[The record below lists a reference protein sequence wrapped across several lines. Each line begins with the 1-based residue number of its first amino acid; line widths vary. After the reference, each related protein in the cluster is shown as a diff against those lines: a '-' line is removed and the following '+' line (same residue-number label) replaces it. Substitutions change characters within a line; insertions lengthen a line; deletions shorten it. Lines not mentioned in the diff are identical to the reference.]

1 MRRHIHVIGLVAI
14 AFASLW
20 LAWAGAGR
28 AEAQGDKRAL
38 AEKFFRAGEQ
48 AYKAGQYVAA
58 AQAFEEAYKLLPL
71 PAIAFSTAQAHR
83 LQYFIDKES
92 GRLERAIEL
101 YRVYIEQVPA
111 GGRRDDATSNLA
123 ELEPIRLRLTEQ
135 GKMNT
140 ASAPEKPATQLMIT
154 SQVSGARATI
164 DGQGGEVP
172 LIREVEPGAH
182 RVEVSARGY
191 FPETQTATAVEGK
204 FIVVEM
210 ALRPRPA
217 LLSIATESGAMVS
230 VDGRPMGVTPLP
242 GPLQLDAGK
251 HFISVSKRGRKPWS
265 KEITLA
271 RGDQM
276 ALQAPLYTTRQR
288 QVSYW
293 VLGTAGA
300 TATAAGVATFLALS
314 ADRDVAD
321 LEDRR
326 TTQGLT
332 LDEFAR
338 YRDLREVRDDRRS
351 LALALWGTGGAIAV
365 TGALLY
371 WLDTPRAEIPLPS
384 ALVGETAGDT
394 ALRLTPTISPE
405 GLALTL
411 SSAF

>member
-1 MRRHIHVIGLVAI
+1 MKRHVMRLVMI
-14 AFASLW
+14 ALASLW

-28 AEAQGDKRAL
+28 AQAQDDQRAA
-38 AEKFFRAGEQ
+38 AETFFRAGEQ

-83 LQYFIDKES
+83 LQYFIDKEP

-101 YRVYIEQVPA
+101 YRAYIEQVPK
-111 GGRRDDATSNLA
+111 GGRRDDATSSLA
-123 ELEPIRLRLTEQ
+123 ELEPIRLRLAEQ
-135 GKMNT
+135 GKMNS
-140 ASAPEKPATQLMIT
+140 ASATDRPATQLMIT
-154 SQVSGARATI
+154 SQVPGARATI
-164 DGQGGEVP
+164 DGHDGEVP

-191 FPETQTATAVEGK
+191 FSETQTATAVEGK

-217 LLSIATESGAMVS
+217 LLSVATESGAMVF

-242 GPLQLDAGK
+242 GPLQLPAGK

-271 RGDQM
+271 RGDQV
-276 ALQAPLYTTRQR
+276 AVQAPLGTTTQR
-288 QVSYW
+288 RASYW

-300 TATAAGVATFLALS
+300 TATAAGVATFLAFS
-314 ADRDVAD
+314 ADRDLAD
-321 LEDRR
+321 LEHRR

-338 YRDLREVRDDRRS
+338 YRELREVRDDRRS
-351 LALALWGTGGAIAV
+351 FALGLWGTGGAIAV

-371 WLDTPRAEIPLPS
+371 WLDTPRAEAPLPGAPAS
-384 ALVGETAGDT
+384 ET
-394 ALRLTPTISPE
+394 ALRLTPILSPE
-405 GLALTL
+405 RVALTL
-411 SSAF
+411 TRAF